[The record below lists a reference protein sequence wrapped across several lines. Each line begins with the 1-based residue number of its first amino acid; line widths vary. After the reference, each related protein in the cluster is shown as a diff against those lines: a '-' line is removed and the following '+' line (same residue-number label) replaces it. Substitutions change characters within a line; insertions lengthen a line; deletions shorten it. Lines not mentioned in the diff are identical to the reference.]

1 MSKRRR
7 FILVFGYAGFLA
19 FLFEGSARLAFS
31 IPQVGK
37 RLQGNEDYTYRR
49 NWVREHE
56 KSGVEVYYTFDMYD
70 PSKGWIPKPN
80 LRDVKAFG
88 NKILNT
94 NSKGFRGKKD
104 SPYTKNKE
112 KLRILILGD
121 SFTFGDEVSDDET
134 YSSYLQEMLPN
145 AEVIN
150 MGIHGYGH
158 DQMLILLKEEGVKYA
173 PDIVILGF
181 LALDMSRNLLEFR
194 DYAKPRFVLQGGEL
208 KLTGTPVPRP
218 EEILQWDWTRPKIV
232 DLFSLIQHRVKK
244 FSGIQQKEME
254 TITTAILTDMIHSI
268 ESIPAIP
275 ILAYLPRAREIANA
289 VPVTPDEEYLFSICK
304 LNPKAQCFSTRPYFA
319 EKIANGE
326 TFKSSGHWEP
336 AGHLA
341 AAEAIKRYLIDQG
354 YVAIRSPSEGKPSH
368 GCPHPP
374 CLPLRQQIHA
384 AELPLQDPQSP

>member
-181 LALDMSRNLLEFR
+181 LALDMSRNYR
-194 DYAKPRFVLQGGEL
+194 TKPGR
-208 KLTGTPVPRP
+208 
-218 EEILQWDWTRPKIV
+218 
-232 DLFSLIQHRVKK
+232 
-244 FSGIQQKEME
+244 
-254 TITTAILTDMIHSI
+254 
-268 ESIPAIP
+268 
-275 ILAYLPRAREIANA
+275 
-289 VPVTPDEEYLFSICK
+289 
-304 LNPKAQCFSTRPYFA
+304 
-319 EKIANGE
+319 
-326 TFKSSGHWEP
+326 KS
-336 AGHLA
+336 
-341 AAEAIKRYLIDQG
+341 R
-354 YVAIRSPSEGKPSH
+354 
-368 GCPHPP
+368 
-374 CLPLRQQIHA
+374 
-384 AELPLQDPQSP
+384 